1 MKYEKRKELKK
12 KKRKDCGSEITL
24 RRRGMDFVLI
34 GMNVIFILLCNC
46 MVNDI
51 IYVYHFNYFLSF
63 FFSHKRIRDRSRKC
77 E

>member
-1 MKYEKRKELKK
+1 
-12 KKRKDCGSEITL
+12 
-24 RRRGMDFVLI
+24 MDFVLI
-34 GMNVIFILLCNC
+34 GMNVIFILLCNY